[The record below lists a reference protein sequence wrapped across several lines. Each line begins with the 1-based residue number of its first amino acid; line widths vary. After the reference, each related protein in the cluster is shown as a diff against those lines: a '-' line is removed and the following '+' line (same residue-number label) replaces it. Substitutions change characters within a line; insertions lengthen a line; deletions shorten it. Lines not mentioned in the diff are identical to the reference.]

1 MRSVL
6 RLVTP
11 PAERAVSLSEARRH
25 LRLEDTDSDDLVAM
39 YIEAAEQSLS
49 YVGRALKPA
58 TYAVDLYGHVFP
70 RIDLPM
76 PPLRAVT
83 GITAPDA
90 TGAMATVD
98 TANYTVIKTSEGRGT
113 ILTAS
118 GYSWPFPPYSPGYV
132 AATVTFTAGYD
143 VVPSAL
149 RAAILLIAGTLF
161 ENRSGAS
168 PVPMTKLPY
177 GIDSLV
183 GSYRELTM

>member
-11 PAERAVSLSEARRH
+11 PTDRAVSLNEARRH
-25 LRLEDTDSDDLVAM
+25 MRVEDTDSDDLIAM
-39 YIEAAEQSLS
+39 YVEAAEQSLA

-58 TYAVDLYGHVFP
+58 TYAVDLYGHVG
-70 RIDLPM
+70 RCIDLPM

-98 TANYTVIKTSEGRGT
+98 TANYTVTKTSEGRGAV
-113 ILTAS
+113 LMAY
-118 GYSWPFPPYSPGYV
+118 GWPFPPYSPGYV

-149 RAAILLIAGTLF
+149 RAAILLIAGALYD
-161 ENRSGAS
+161 NRAAVAPISLYQM
-168 PVPMTKLPY
+168 PM
-177 GIDSLV
+177 GVDALV
-183 GSYRELTM
+183 APFREQVL

>member
-11 PAERAVSLSEARRH
+11 PTDRAVSLNEARRH
-25 LRLEDTDSDDLVAM
+25 MRVEDTDSDDLIAM
-39 YIEAAEQSLS
+39 YVEAAEQSLA

-58 TYAVDLYGHVFP
+58 TYAVDLYGHVGHC
-70 RIDLPM
+70 IDLPM

-98 TANYTVIKTSEGRGT
+98 TANYTVTKTSEGRGAV
-113 ILTAS
+113 LMAY
-118 GYSWPFPPYSPGYV
+118 GWPFPPYSPGYV

-143 VVPSAL
+143 VVPSGL
-149 RAAILLIAGTLF
+149 RAAILLIAGALYD
-161 ENRSGAS
+161 NRSAVAPTS
-168 PVPMTKLPY
+168 LYQMPV
-177 GIDSLV
+177 GVDALV
-183 GSYRELTM
+183 APFREQVL